1 MEKLLK
7 LYTYINGIN
16 DTPFPNADEQIIIGS
31 FTYNAGRMAGAPSI
45 SATIK
50 HRLCLDNLWSEK
62 VYAEFNVEKYFV
74 INTPSSSKSNDDTRY
89 EHDLELLSEREV
101 LNHVYFIDAVQGDS
115 DVDQYKSNSTEVL
128 FYGGLNQ
135 FVERLNASLSY
146 SGLDYSVVIDDEITS
161 EEKQVQFS
169 DLYIMQALQQGF
181 ELFGVPY
188 YFSGKV
194 IHFGYTDNAIP
205 TILKYG
211 HDSAFL
217 SVSKENANY
226 QVINRITGTGS
237 SDNIPYYYPNDTD
250 DRSEIESS
258 GGKWITPSQNL
269 MPPIYRESLGAQRF
283 YNAKNNTYPNGSGGY
298 YGFENEYTE
307 SNPLEG
313 ITTFED
319 IKPSIVGTTNAQG
332 QRIDMFVEFAY
343 DLNDNDEMD
352 EEGNYLHPYFFAKLR
367 KTDGAYGFNLFDQ
380 AIEQQAMQISFTS
393 GICGACTFGI
403 GVGEET
409 QKNTVQVSDTG
420 ELLRDEKGNV
430 RYGTEENP
438 ETPQDRQNDT
448 RNYEVWLALKK
459 DINTY
464 PQIMPNVGYNY
475 KPSVN
480 DTFVILGINLPKGYI
495 LKAEQDLEDALIKYM
510 WENNM
515 EKFNFSAK
523 FSRIFFEENPEVLE
537 SLNENSR
544 VIIEYNGLQ
553 HTLYVNEYTYKIE
566 SSSPLPEIEISLVD
580 TLTVG
585 QNTLQSMVESI
596 AQNLFSSSGGDVLA
610 QGMKYFL
617 RKDVSDIAQGVITFT
632 KGANFGGDTRSS
644 AYIGGW
650 DGIGWDIT
658 SSGDAE
664 FQSLKVRDSI
674 YLGGRLGSESFV
686 SGFPN
691 GYGWEITPYKRTNAA
706 GTEETKYKLEIDDIS
721 VRGTLRAYEFVI
733 SQMRGENDNYIFAGM
748 MRVDH
753 YDPSTRRIYLDTEEG
768 VLYNPFK
775 SGDILMVQRFGGIP
789 TLENDYNIIKQYE
802 LQVDETGIG
811 SLSEGEG
818 RLDWITFTN
827 FTGDIED
834 IASRDILVRVDS
846 ATDSTRKGVVTV
858 TTINETGAPYIDVV
872 YGMKTDPENATKA
885 RMGNLTGIRTKNGID
900 LTGVW
905 GIYGNGAYFE
915 NSTYILDNGNT
926 VEQQFSI
933 MNGQLNSLIGEVRND
948 MSLEDGNVLVNS
960 TFSSDTAY
968 WVTDNE
974 VHFYALNGVFLW
986 DGDEFM
992 SEKGDIADITADG
1005 GRNVLRIR
1013 NSKIY
1018 QENNVMELPTRPETP
1033 EGEEA
1038 EAYTYSFS
1046 LFYKAISAGTLSVGI
1061 EGSGLWLTQQLQ
1073 PTENYLKLSNVGKW
1087 DETGNFSIAYT
1098 GEIYIYG
1105 VSLFND
1111 ALADAEIRLQTQITQ
1126 NAEEIALR
1134 ATKAYVDSSTGTV
1147 YKELMSEISVTAEEI
1162 NLSVTEKVDNVTALV
1177 QQAQTTADNAMDAA
1191 TDISDS
1197 VTDLNDYVD
1206 GAFKDGIIDSAEAKA
1221 IEKYINTVNSLKDE
1235 MDSTYSKLYN
1245 NPNLSGSPK
1254 SNLYSAKNTFNT
1266 ATTNLLN
1273 AINTAISDGEVNAT
1287 EKNTVD
1293 SRFDSFNSAYS
1304 SLATAIEAANEAIQE
1319 ALKDYSDAIKT
1330 ELHSEIQVEAGK
1342 ISANSTAIDEINNTI
1357 DTAGWITTAE
1367 GNTLFARRYELESVT
1382 DEVMLLET
1390 RIEQTEDSIGLF
1402 VTQADVDKSVS
1413 DAVDAIN
1420 VGVRNYAQGTG
1431 EEFEVKEFKNVSN
1444 QVVET
1449 PYVCSN
1455 LQKGDVITLS
1465 FDYRYFGLTFDE
1477 EVMGYTGITPQF
1489 DSVYSNIGLGI
1500 DEIKKVDGEL
1510 VTGHISV
1517 QMTIGNR
1524 AGTYFPV
1531 TVTDKSYLQLRID
1544 YVSAASTGYFLIRNV
1559 MVNKGEHESDWVPA
1573 PEDGLTEE
1581 KVVAGITLGENGIL
1595 VFGKEISLVGKVKAD
1610 WIDVD
1615 NLVAKNIETTT
1626 GSIGAFNID
1635 NYGLINEVANPT
1647 AYIKIGNEA
1656 DEFIYMN
1663 GDYSHSMLSVRS
1675 ENKNYAVYLQAYG
1688 TKTSALSIIGGSTNG
1703 YAIDS
1708 SGSHRF
1714 YQAPN
1719 KTWNAPGVLTAL
1731 KVNGSGTVVSRWGN
1745 GLNRDAIVNKR
1756 TTGTYR
1762 VTHNLERTTY
1772 YVAITGLHSTRWS
1785 MGQIIDHSSNYFD
1798 YQMVDPGGG
1807 IIDSDAFVMII
1818 GHNKIT

>member
-1 MEKLLK
+1 MNVDYQNKSYRITVGGITMVENALENPNLIQISVMSDCIIEVAKNDKYGISYQPNGDYRYWDIDGLNTRLNKAGAHFIYIRANRSDNRSLIVFSVNDYAIDGSVNGENPSEDYFYFKVGSITETDKTGSDAEIERSIFLDFGKLATPEQLEQTIDLGDFFELADGK
-7 LYTYINGIN
+7 IIAKYPFVSLTTDTIYINGSFVLNEKPVMDIARKADGDNFLKN
-16 DTPFPNADEQIIIGS
+16 DTTIPTTAFLYYTFLEEVDDMYLRKDIDDTAHGIILFDKKIGS
-31 FTYNAGRMAGAPSI
+31 
-45 SATIK
+45 
-50 HRLCLDNLWSEK
+50 SE
-62 VYAEFNVEKYFV
+62 
-74 INTPSSSKSNDDTRY
+74 
-89 EHDLELLSEREV
+89 
-101 LNHVYFIDAVQGDS
+101 
-115 DVDQYKSNSTEVL
+115 
-128 FYGGLNQ
+128 
-135 FVERLNASLSY
+135 
-146 SGLDYSVVIDDEITS
+146 
-161 EEKQVQFS
+161 
-169 DLYIMQALQQGF
+169 YIEGW
-181 ELFGVPY
+181 EGI
-188 YFSGKV
+188 GW
-194 IHFGYTDNAIP
+194 
-205 TILKYG
+205 
-211 HDSAFL
+211 
-217 SVSKENANY
+217 
-226 QVINRITGTGS
+226 
-237 SDNIPYYYPNDTD
+237 
-250 DRSEIESS
+250 EIES
-258 GGKWITPSQNL
+258 GGSA
-269 MPPIYRESLGAQRF
+269 E
-283 YNAKNNTYPNGSGGY
+283 
-298 YGFENEYTE
+298 
-307 SNPLEG
+307 LE
-313 ITTFED
+313 
-319 IKPSIVGTTNAQG
+319 A
-332 QRIDMFVEFAY
+332 
-343 DLNDNDEMD
+343 
-352 EEGNYLHPYFFAKLR
+352 LR
-367 KTDGAYGFNLFDQ
+367 
-380 AIEQQAMQISFTS
+380 
-393 GICGACTFGI
+393 
-403 GVGEET
+403 VR
-409 QKNTVQVSDTG
+409 SD
-420 ELLRDEKGNV
+420 
-430 RYGTEENP
+430 
-438 ETPQDRQNDT
+438 
-448 RNYEVWLALKK
+448 
-459 DINTY
+459 
-464 PQIMPNVGYNY
+464 
-475 KPSVN
+475 
-480 DTFVILGINLPKGYI
+480 
-495 LKAEQDLEDALIKYM
+495 
-510 WENNM
+510 
-515 EKFNFSAK
+515 
-523 FSRIFFEENPEVLE
+523 
-537 SLNENSR
+537 
-544 VIIEYNGLQ
+544 
-553 HTLYVNEYTYKIE
+553 
-566 SSSPLPEIEISLVD
+566 
-580 TLTVG
+580 
-585 QNTLQSMVESI
+585 
-596 AQNLFSSSGGDVLA
+596 
-610 QGMKYFL
+610 
-617 RKDVSDIAQGVITFT
+617 
-632 KGANFGGDTRSS
+632 
-644 AYIGGW
+644 
-650 DGIGWDIT
+650 
-658 SSGDAE
+658 
-664 FQSLKVRDSI
+664 I
-674 YLGGRLGSESFV
+674 YLGGRLGSDTFV

-691 GYGWEITPYKRTNAA
+691 GYGWEVTPYKRTNAA
-706 GTEETKYKLEIDDIS
+706 GVEETKYKLEIDDIS

-775 SGDILMVQRFGGIP
+775 SGDILMVQRYGGMP
-789 TLENDYNIIKQYE
+789 TEENDYNIIKQYE

-811 SLSEGEG
+811 SLSDGEE

-948 MSLEDGNVLVNS
+948 MSLEEGNILVNS
-960 TFSSDTAY
+960 TFSKDTNY
-968 WVTDNE
+968 WVTDND

-992 SEKGDIADITADG
+992 SEKGDIADITADS

-1018 QENNVMELPTRPETP
+1018 QENNVMELPSRPETP

-1038 EAYTYSFS
+1038 EEYTYSFS

-1293 SRFDSFNSAYS
+1293 RRFDSFNSAYS

-1357 DTAGWITTAE
+1357 DTAGWITRAE

-1431 EEFEVKEFKNVSN
+1431 EEFEVKEFKNASN

-1489 DSVYSNIGLGI
+1489 DSVYSNIGIGI
-1500 DEIKKVDGEL
+1500 DEIKKVDGDL

-1524 AGTYFPV
+1524 AGTYSPV

-1573 PEDGLTEE
+1573 PEDGMTAE
-1581 KVVAGITLGENGIL
+1581 KIVAGITLSENGIS
-1595 VFGKEISLVGKVKAD
+1595 VFGSEINLVGKVKAD

-1615 NLVAKNIETTT
+1615 NLVAKNIAATT
-1626 GSIGAFNID
+1626 GSIGAFDID

-1656 DEFIYMN
+1656 DEFIYLN

-1675 ENKNYAVYLQAYG
+1675 ENKDYSVYIQAYG
-1688 TKTSALSIIGGSTNG
+1688 TNTTGLRVNGGSTNG
-1703 YAIDS
+1703 YAIYS

-1714 YQAPN
+1714 YQAAN
-1719 KTWNAPGVLTAL
+1719 NTWNAPGVLTAL
-1731 KVNGSGTVVSRWGN
+1731 KVNGSGKVVSRWGN

-1756 TTGTYR
+1756 ATGTYR
-1762 VTHNLERTTY
+1762 VTHNLARTTY
-1772 YVAITGLHSTRWS
+1772 FVAITGLHSTRWS

-1798 YQMVDPGGG
+1798 YQMVDPGDGV
-1807 IIDSDAFVMII
+1807 IDSDAFVMII
-1818 GHNKIT
+1818 GQNKIT

>member
-7 LYTYINGIN
+7 LYTYIDGIN

-62 VYAEFNVEKYFV
+62 VYAEFNGERYFTR
-74 INTPSSSKSNDDTRY
+74 NTPSSSKGNDDTRY
-89 EHDLELLSEREV
+89 EHDVELLSERDV

-115 DVDQYKSNSTEVL
+115 STDQYKSNSTEVL

-146 SGLDYSVVIDDEITS
+146 SGLDYSVVIDDDITS

-181 ELFGVPY
+181 ELFEVPY

-307 SNPLEG
+307 TNPLEG

-319 IKPSIVGTTNAQG
+319 IKPSIVGATNAQG

-393 GICGACTFGI
+393 GICGACTFEI

-420 ELLRDEKGNV
+420 ELLRDENGNV

-438 ETPQDRQNDT
+438 EVPQDRQNDT

-596 AQNLFSSSGGDVLA
+596 AQNLFSSSGGGDVLA

-632 KGANFGGDTRSS
+632 KGANFGGDARSS

-650 DGIGWDIT
+650 DGMGWDIT

-706 GTEETKYKLEIDDIS
+706 GVEETKYKLEIDDIS

-753 YDPSTRRIYLDTEEG
+753 YDPITRRIYLDTEEG

-775 SGDILMVQRFGGIP
+775 SGDILMVQRFGGMP
-789 TLENDYNIIKQYE
+789 TEDNDYNIIKQYE
-802 LQVDETGIG
+802 LQVGDTGIG
-811 SLSEGEG
+811 SLSDGEN
-818 RLDWITFTN
+818 RLDWITFTD
-827 FTGDIED
+827 FTGNIED

-885 RMGNLTGIRTKNGID
+885 RMGNLTGIRTKNGVD

-974 VHFYALNGVFLW
+974 VHFYALNGTFLW
-986 DGDEFM
+986 DGSEFM

-1018 QENNVMELPTRPETP
+1018 QENNVMELPSRPETP

-1134 ATKAYVDSSTGTV
+1134 ATKDYVDSSTGTV

-1162 NLSVTEKVDNVTALV
+1162 NLSVTGKVDNVTALV
-1177 QQAQTTADNAMDAA
+1177 QQAQTAADNAMDAA

-1235 MDSTYSKLYN
+1235 MDSTYSELYN

-1357 DTAGWITTAE
+1357 DTAGWITTTE
-1367 GNTLFARRYELESVT
+1367 GNTLYAGKKMENGNTIVSTINQSATSIKIQANRINLTGAVTFSMFNSSLQTTINNKLETSDMGDLAFK
-1382 DEVMLLET
+1382 DEVASGDLSSSLNST
-1390 RIEQTEDSIGLF
+1390 INN
-1402 VTQADVDKSVS
+1402 AAS
-1413 DAVDAIN
+1413 DAEDALSEALSAYSQAQSAYTRANSAYSLADSAYDRGDSAYSRATTAIN
-1420 VGVRNYAQGTG
+1420 NAAAALNAANAAQT
-1431 EEFEVKEFKNVSN
+1431 
-1444 QVVET
+1444 
-1449 PYVCSN
+1449 
-1455 LQKGDVITLS
+1455 
-1465 FDYRYFGLTFDE
+1465 
-1477 EVMGYTGITPQF
+1477 
-1489 DSVYSNIGLGI
+1489 
-1500 DEIKKVDGEL
+1500 
-1510 VTGHISV
+1510 
-1517 QMTIGNR
+1517 
-1524 AGTYFPV
+1524 
-1531 TVTDKSYLQLRID
+1531 
-1544 YVSAASTGYFLIRNV
+1544 
-1559 MVNKGEHESDWVPA
+1559 
-1573 PEDGLTEE
+1573 
-1581 KVVAGITLGENGIL
+1581 
-1595 VFGKEISLVGKVKAD
+1595 
-1610 WIDVD
+1610 DVD
-1615 NLVAKNIETTT
+1615 NLPEWSKYSSIIKALEDATVIVGGYIATSYIDTDKLVATNIKATT
-1626 GSIGAFNID
+1626 GTIGGFNINESSIGVISD
-1635 NYGLINEVANPT
+1635 
-1647 AYIKIGNEA
+1647 
-1656 DEFIYMN
+1656 
-1663 GDYSHSMLSVRS
+1663 
-1675 ENKNYAVYLQAYG
+1675 
-1688 TKTSALSIIGGSTNG
+1688 STNG
-1703 YAIDS
+1703 MSLYDNYIKFSESGVYAGIGSSLMYMGSQMLGRFTYNTSDRYASQVSGIYVSVTHPSNNDMPLYAIEAVGGFS
-1708 SGSHRF
+1708 FRQNSGDI
-1714 YQAPN
+1714 
-1719 KTWNAPGVLTAL
+1719 WNAPGVLWAAYIYST
-1731 KVNGSGTVVSRWGN
+1731 GSIQSQWGN
-1745 GLNRDAIVNKR
+1745 GCGNKTPDTSSFLVDSITVTKNGTGSYTINHNLGHTMYFPIAIVYNTNTSETEVAEIKARRSTYFTVRISNLNNQSIDRNFLVAMIGMNK
-1756 TTGTYR
+1756 
-1762 VTHNLERTTY
+1762 
-1772 YVAITGLHSTRWS
+1772 
-1785 MGQIIDHSSNYFD
+1785 
-1798 YQMVDPGGG
+1798 
-1807 IIDSDAFVMII
+1807 AFPI
-1818 GHNKIT
+1818 